1 MPVGI
6 PCSAGFYE
14 ILPVINIFMYYC
26 GKVLVFEL
34 IQYNIDFNK
43 EIISEEQ

>member
-14 ILPVINIFMYYC
+14 ILPVINMYYC
-26 GKVLVFEL
+26 GKVLVIEL
-34 IQYNIDFNK
+34 IQYNIDLNK